1 MKLTNEEIIKQ
12 MTLEEK
18 ASLMSG
24 KDFWQTQDIK
34 RLGINS
40 IFLADGPH
48 GIRKQAGSADHL
60 GLNESLKATCFPT
73 ASCMANSFNLN
84 LAIELGTALGLEA
97 KAQKVNVLLGPG
109 MNIKRNPRCGR
120 NFEYFSEDPY
130 LSGKMA
136 ASYVKGIQSNNV
148 SACIKHFAA
157 NNQETRRMVYDS
169 IIDERALREIYLT
182 GFEIAIKE
190 ANPLSL
196 MTSYNKLNGYY
207 TNENSHLLND
217 ILRNEWNYKNLVV
230 TDWGGS
236 NSRIEGLKCGNALE
250 MPTNN
255 GETDLEIINAIKN
268 GELDENILDQRVD
281 ELLSIINKTK
291 IEDNVKVDIDAHH
304 ELAKKCALESIVLLK
319 NNDNVLPLNNDKR
332 VVFIGDLFKNPRYQ
346 GAGSSIVNPTKLDNI
361 IDLLPN
367 YSLNSIG
374 YSKGYNRYGKKNN
387 RLAKKALKLAS
398 KSDIIL
404 YAMGLDE
411 VTEAEG
417 IDRETININK
427 NQIDLLLKLK
437 QLNKKIVVVLYSGSI
452 VDLSFSDHVD
462 GLVHAYLSGQAGATA
477 LLDIITGKVSPSGRL
492 AETYPYNYED
502 VSSSES
508 FPEKGMT
515 VLYKESINVGYR
527 YLNKDLNKVRYPFGY
542 GLSYTS
548 FEYSNLCI
556 TNEYVKF
563 NIKNIGNV
571 ASYDVPQLYISKID
585 SKISRTAPELK
596 GFNKV
601 YLEPNEEKEVIIYF
615 DEYSFRYYNVDTDR
629 FEIESGEYNIFI
641 GKDSLNYV
649 LSGIIDIVG
658 TINPGIKEKEYIYD
672 KNITDEEF
680 EEFLGYKLPNK
691 NLPFIKKNR
700 IVVDYNTTILDL
712 KYARGW
718 TGRFFSGAIRFL
730 VKFLRFIGKKPLSN
744 TIVMG
749 MYNNP
754 MRGLSRMSGGMIS
767 YAQLDG
773 LITMFNGKFFKG
785 LRQFFK
791 AKKKFKKLV
800 N

>member
-281 ELLSIINKTK
+281 ELLNIINKTK

-658 TINPGIKEKEYIYD
+658 TIIPGIKEKEYIYD